1 MALMIQTAYRASQHV
16 DHTCIILGVRRFST
30 SLTLQFDQRWRAKKG
45 LTANPNTFGPLTNLP
60 DYSFKDG
67 RPTPLGVRH
76 RDRLEKQREYAERI
90 IKLTQEI
97 DYAVERHDRL
107 QKEEAA
113 RIQAILDRKL
123 KPKGQLLAAKQLTI
137 DQDN

>member
-1 MALMIQTAYRASQHV
+1 MCT
-16 DHTCIILGVRRFST
+16 ILGVRRLST
-30 SLTLQFDQRWRAKKG
+30 SLTLQLDQRWRSKRG
-45 LTANPNTFGPLTNLP
+45 LTENPNTFGPLTNLP

-76 RDRLEKQREYAERI
+76 RERLEKQREYAERI

-107 QKEEAA
+107 KKEEAA
-113 RIQAILDRKL
+113 KNQAILDRKL
-123 KPKGQLLAAKQLTI
+123 KPKGKLMAAKQPTI
-137 DQDN
+137 DQGN